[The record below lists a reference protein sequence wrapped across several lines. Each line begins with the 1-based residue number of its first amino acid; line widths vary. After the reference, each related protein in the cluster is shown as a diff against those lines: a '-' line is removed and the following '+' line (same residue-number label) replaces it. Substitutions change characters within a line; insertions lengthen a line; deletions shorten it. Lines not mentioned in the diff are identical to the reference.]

1 MEERNKANGQT
12 TVVAKDEEHL
22 YKLIK
27 EAIAKNGP
35 ACDLNFIDVSGIND
49 MRGMFNHSEFNGDI
63 SKWDVSNVRHMA
75 GMFRGAKFRGDVSGW
90 NTAKV
95 EEEDG
100 LFDEPSGK

>member
-1 MEERNKANGQT
+1 MEERNQANGQT

-22 YKLIK
+22 YKLVK

-35 ACDLNFIDVSGIND
+35 ACDLNFIDVSGVKD
-49 MRGMFNHSEFNGDI
+49 MSGLFAESAFDGDI

-75 GMFRGAKFRGDVSGW
+75 EMFRGAKFSGDVSGW
-90 NTAKV
+90 NRAKV